1 MTYRDVRKKKI
12 IKAYYFMNG
21 KNKEQTNM
29 DIENY
34 RRFFEKEP
42 WERNSICDEVVLHA
56 CYVTSVTSDSARPYG
71 LQPIR
76 LLCPWDSPGK
86 NIGVAGHTLLQG
98 IFPTQGSNPHLL
110 S

>member
-29 DIENY
+29 DIESY

-42 WERNSICDEVVLHA
+42 WERNSIRDEVVLHA
-56 CYVTSVTSDSARPYG
+56 CYVTSVTSDSVRPYG

-98 IFPTQGSNPHLL
+98 IFPAQGSNPHLL